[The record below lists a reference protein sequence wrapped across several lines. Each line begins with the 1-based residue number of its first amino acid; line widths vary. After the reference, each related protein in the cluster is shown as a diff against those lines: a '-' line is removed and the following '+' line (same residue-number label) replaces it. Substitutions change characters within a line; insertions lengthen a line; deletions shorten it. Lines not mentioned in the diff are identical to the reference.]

1 VKSKSIVAARLR
13 PHFGDI
19 DIMNQIHDEEF
30 AALARMNASDRY
42 SVFLNRVADWEE
54 VWSLRSANGWC
65 LMADESGVEMIP
77 VWPHERC
84 ATACASNDDQEQA
97 ASIPLEDWLD
107 KWLPG
112 MIKDG
117 RQVAVF
123 PVPTGKGTIVSPT
136 RLRADLLAQCEEYE

>member
-1 VKSKSIVAARLR
+1 MK
-13 PHFGDI
+13 
-19 DIMNQIHDEEF
+19 QIHDEEF
-30 AALARMNASDRY
+30 AALTRMNAPDRY
-42 SVFLNRVADWEE
+42 SVFLHRVADWEE

-77 VWPHERC
+77 VWPHERF
-84 ATACASNDDQEQA
+84 ATACASSDDQEQA

-107 KWLPG
+107 KWLVG

-123 PVPTGKGTIVSPT
+123 PVPGGKGTIVSPT
-136 RLRADLLAQCEEYE
+136 QLRADLLAQCEEYE